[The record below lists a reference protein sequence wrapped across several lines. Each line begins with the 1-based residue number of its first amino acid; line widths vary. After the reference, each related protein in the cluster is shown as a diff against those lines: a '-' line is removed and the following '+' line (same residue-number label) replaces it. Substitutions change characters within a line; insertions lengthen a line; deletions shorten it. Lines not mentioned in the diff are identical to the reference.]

1 VSLPSKVIEQ
11 SYIYIC
17 VWVRGVN
24 FSKVIEQSYIY
35 VWVRGINFSKVIEQ
49 SYIYMCGLEVSILVK

>member
-1 VSLPSKVIEQ
+1 MSLPSKVIEQ
-11 SYIYIC
+11 SYIYMC

-35 VWVRGINFSKVIEQ
+35 MWVRGVNFSKVIEQ
-49 SYIYMCGLEVSILVK
+49 SSYICGLEVSILVK